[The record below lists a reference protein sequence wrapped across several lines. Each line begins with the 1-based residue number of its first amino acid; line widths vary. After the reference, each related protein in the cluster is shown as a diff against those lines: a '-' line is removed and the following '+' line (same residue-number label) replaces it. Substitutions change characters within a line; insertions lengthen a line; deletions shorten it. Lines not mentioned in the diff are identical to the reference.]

1 MTHVEPGADPDA
13 GLLSPGRAGSPAES
27 ATSDAAVLR
36 GLLDAEAGLTRA
48 QAALGLAPAAAADAV
63 T

>member
-1 MTHVEPGADPDA
+1 MTHVDPGADPDA

-48 QAALGLAPAAAADAV
+48 QAALG
-63 T
+63 